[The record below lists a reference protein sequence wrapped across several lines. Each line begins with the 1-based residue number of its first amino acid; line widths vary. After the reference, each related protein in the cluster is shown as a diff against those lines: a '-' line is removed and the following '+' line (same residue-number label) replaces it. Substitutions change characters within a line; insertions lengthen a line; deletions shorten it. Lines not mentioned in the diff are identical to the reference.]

1 MTESAR
7 DVADTLAL
15 QSLIASY
22 ARGVDARDYETLGD
36 LFTEDGR
43 LETQVGREPAPRY
56 ALEGRRRVQRAMA
69 TIEQYH
75 ATTHLLGLPW
85 IELDGDRA
93 RCETHCLAHHLY
105 EQGGEPR
112 LYVMSIRY
120 QDRCVR
126 EADRWRFAER
136 RLQVDW
142 EEDRPF
148 HPPASPLDTHE
159 STQRD
164 PAGIE

>member
-1 MTESAR
+1 MTDPVR

-15 QSLIASY
+15 QTLIASY
-22 ARGVDARDYETLGD
+22 ARGVDTRDYETLGD

-43 LETQVGREPAPRY
+43 LETQVGDEPAPRY

-69 TIEQYH
+69 TIEQYR

-105 EQGGEPR
+105 ERGDEPR

-126 EADRWRFAER
+126 EGDRWRFAER
-136 RLQVDW
+136 RLRVDW
-142 EEDRPF
+142 EEDRTF
-148 HPPASPLDTHE
+148 HPPEAALEPLGT
-159 STQRD
+159 TKRD
-164 PAGIE
+164 APGIE

>member
-1 MTESAR
+1 MTDPGR

-15 QSLIASY
+15 QQLIASY

-36 LFTEDGR
+36 LFTEEGR
-43 LETQVGREPAPRY
+43 LSTRVGAEPDPRY
-56 ALEGRRRVQRAMA
+56 ALEGRHRVQRAMA
-69 TIEQYH
+69 TIEQYQ

-105 EQGGEPR
+105 EREGEPR
-112 LYVMSIRY
+112 LFVMSIRY

-126 EADRWRFAER
+126 ETDRWRFAER

-148 HPPASPLDTHE
+148 HPPEAALE
-159 STQRD
+159 SLQTTKRE
-164 PAGIE
+164 PSRIE